1 MNPSAPTIR
10 RMAITGLFVP
20 VACMLL
26 CVGYAVR
33 ARLELGHWATYDNP
47 DPKNLGWPIHH
58 ALILVSLLAIYPAL
72 IVSLLSSLWLLHQR
86 KTLSGSLLIVSTVLL
101 WLGMTSLGQSR
112 IGDEF
117 MAWYMD

>member
-1 MNPSAPTIR
+1 
-10 RMAITGLFVP
+10 MAITGLFVP

-86 KTLSGSLLIVSTVLL
+86 KTLSGSLLIASTVLL